1 MDLPQVKFTRFINDE
16 KEAVALDKIKF
27 NVDEKKIR
35 LYSSVNNNIKEENIL
50 PIITNKEL
58 FDVMSFSYRPKIA
71 NTSSAMTDKSS
82 VYLYTG
88 SESDFVNGN
97 WYYYNGDDWVN
108 GGVYG
113 EDLKITTP
121 EMFGAVGDGVTDDT
135 QALQNMYESGSNIFL
150 FSKGKT
156 YLTKGN
162 VVLNLSNSTFLGNGA
177 TIKWDSHYFTSQS
190 EEGDSQKFPYEQWA
204 IFSTKPEVA
213 YERYWVLKGSLI
225 FRDLNFDGNRDEQE
239 NVTEDTQDSAYKGLV
254 LELFGYKNVVIDHCS
269 FYNTHANAIHTR
281 ATQNIYV
288 NNCRFEKIGEPN
300 IELQTTTK
308 NCLTTGSSWSA
319 TPSKDLVSMENII
332 FTNNHIINTTDA
344 VVCSYGSQNTVIEN
358 NYANGCT
365 TFFEYY
371 PAYSFPIKN
380 TTTTEDTTT
389 EDTPTIIGYNPINC
403 RIVNNV
409 CLNPRNY
416 FVFARQDEYI
426 DKIFNTLTVN
436 NNIVYGIGKN
446 VLEKQYIWATGC
458 GFFNNSNARF
468 DVLEICNNRCTF
480 SRDVYSYSEPS
491 DEDPSEYVTES
502 ILPTR
507 MNLNGNI
514 IKFCDNDLTLLTLK
528 QNNATVD
535 VTLSS
540 FINVSDDERTLSRVI
555 FNGNNI
561 NISGLK
567 LTPVIN
573 ANNINYFEFSN
584 NYVRTNFE
592 GLDTVKC
599 IINIYSDVNIVKVDD
614 NVDDT
619 IQVTD
624 FLSFFRVISPKSTMI
639 ASVNSNILTNNK
651 YLVQGYSSDNQ
662 FAALTVVGNTMPNGL
677 KVFRISNPAVKSI
690 VANNLISTST
700 T

>member
-35 LYSSVNNNIKEENIL
+35 LYSSVNNNIKEETVL

-58 FDVMSFSYRPKIA
+58 CDVMSFSYRPKIA

-121 EMFGAVGDGVTDDT
+121 EMFGAVGDGVIDDT
-135 QALQNMYESGSNIFL
+135 QALQDMYDSGSNIFL
-150 FSKGKT
+150 FSKNKT

-162 VVLNLSNSTFLGNGA
+162 VALNLNNSTFLGNGA
-177 TIKWDSHYFTSQS
+177 TIKWDSHYFTTQKEGS
-190 EEGDSQKFPYEQWA
+190 EIIEEDSHTFPYEEWA

-213 YERYWVLKGSLI
+213 YERYWILKDSLI

-239 NVTEDTQDSAYKGLV
+239 NVTEDTQNSAYKGLV
-254 LELFGYKNVVIDHCS
+254 LELFGYKNVIIDHCS

-281 ATQNIYV
+281 ASQNIYV

-300 IELQTTTK
+300 IKLQTTTK

-319 TPSKDLVSMENII
+319 TQGKDLVSMENII
-332 FTNNHIINTTDA
+332 FTNNHIIDTTDA

-371 PAYSFPIKN
+371 PAYSFSSEDS
-380 TTTTEDTTT
+380 TTDTVNY
-389 EDTPTIIGYNPINC
+389 DPINC
-403 RIVNNV
+403 RVINNV

-416 FVFARQDEYI
+416 FIFARQDEYI
-426 DKIFNTLTVN
+426 DDIFNTLTVN

-458 GFFNNSNARF
+458 GFFNNSNAKF
-468 DVLEICNNRCTF
+468 DILEICNNRCTF
-480 SRDVYSYSEPS
+480 SSDVHSYE
-491 DEDPSEYVTES
+491 EQS

-528 QNNATVD
+528 KQDDTIVD

-540 FINVSDDERTLSRVI
+540 FINVSDSERTLSRVI

-561 NISGLK
+561 NINGLK
-567 LTPVIN
+567 LTPLIN

-592 GLDTVKC
+592 GLDTVEC
-599 IINIYSDVNIVKVDD
+599 IINIYSDVNIVKVND

-639 ASVNSNILTNNK
+639 ASVNNNILTNNE
-651 YLVQGYSSDNQ
+651 YLIQSYPDKP

-677 KVFRISNPAVKSI
+677 KVFRISNSAVKSI

>member
-1 MDLPQVKFTRFINDE
+1 MTLPQVKFTKFTNDE
-16 KEAVALDKIKF
+16 REALALNKIKF
-27 NVDEKKIR
+27 DINKKKLS
-35 LYSSVNNNIKEENIL
+35 LYSSENNTIKEEVVL
-50 PIITNKEL
+50 PLITNKEL
-58 FDVMSFSYRPKIA
+58 YKVTSFSYHPKIA
-71 NTSSAMTDKSS
+71 ETLSKMVDTGSI
-82 VYLYTG
+82 YLYTG
-88 SESDFVNGN
+88 NESGLFNGD
-97 WYYYNGDDWVN
+97 WYYYDGNNWVD
-108 GGVYG
+108 GGTYS
-113 EDLKITTP
+113 DSLKIVTP
-121 EMFGAVGDGVTDDT
+121 EMFGAIGDGMADDT
-135 QALQNMYESGSNIFL
+135 QALQDMYDSGSNIFL
-150 FSKGKT
+150 FSKDKI

-162 VVLNLSNSTFLGNGA
+162 VALNLNDSTFLGNGA
-177 TIKWDSHYFTSQS
+177 TIKWDSHDFN
-190 EEGDSQKFPYEQWA
+190 DFPYKEWA

-225 FRDLNFDGNRDEQE
+225 FRDLNFDGNRSEQL
-239 NVTEDTQDSAYKGLV
+239 NVTSETQTSAYQGLV
-254 LELFGYKNVVIDHCS
+254 LELFGYNNVVIDHCS

-288 NNCRFEKIGEPN
+288 NNCRFEEIGEPN
-300 IELQTTTK
+300 IKKQTTTK
-308 NCLTTGSSWSA
+308 NCLTTGSSWSV

-344 VVCSYGSQNTVIEN
+344 IVCSYGSQNTVIEN
-358 NYANGCT
+358 NYVNGCT

-371 PAYSFPIKN
+371 PAYSFPIKS
-380 TTTTEDTTT
+380 TTTT

-426 DKIFNTLTVN
+426 NKIFNTLTVN
-436 NNIVYGIGKN
+436 NNIVYGIGEN

-458 GFFNNSNARF
+458 GFFNNSDARF
-468 DVLEICNNRCTF
+468 DILEMCNNRCTF
-480 SRDVYSYSEPS
+480 SRNVHSYEGQ
-491 DEDPSEYVTES
+491 S
-502 ILPTR
+502 ILPVR

-514 IKFCDNDLTLLTLK
+514 LKFCDNDLTLLTLK
-528 QNNATVD
+528 KQDDTIVD

-540 FINVSDDERTLSRVI
+540 FINVSDDKRTLSRVI

-561 NISGLK
+561 NINGLK
-567 LTPVIN
+567 LTPLIN

-584 NYVRTNFE
+584 NYARTNFE

-599 IINIYSDVNIVKVDD
+599 IINIHSDVNIVKVND

-639 ASVNSNILTNNK
+639 ASVNNNILTNNK
-651 YLVQGYSSDNQ
+651 YLVLGYSDDKL
-662 FAALTVVGNTMPNGL
+662 AALTVTGNTMPSGT
-677 KVFRISNPAVKSI
+677 KIFRVSNPAVKSI